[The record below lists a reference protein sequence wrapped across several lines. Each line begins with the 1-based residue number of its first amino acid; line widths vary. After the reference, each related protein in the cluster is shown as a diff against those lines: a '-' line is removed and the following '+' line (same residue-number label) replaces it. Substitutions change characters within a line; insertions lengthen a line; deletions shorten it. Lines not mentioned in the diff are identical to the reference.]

1 MGQRTGNIARWN
13 ALMPTEERRATMEA
27 EFRDRLTKYRAA
39 MTLAQ
44 EMLKQG
50 LISDEEY
57 SIIDT
62 IMTKK
67 YGLSSSTIFQ

>member
-1 MGQRTGNIARWN
+1 
-13 ALMPTEERRATMEA
+13 MPTEERRAIMEA

-39 MTLAQ
+39 MTLAL

-67 YGLSSSTIFQ
+67 YGIISSTIFR

>member
-1 MGQRTGNIARWN
+1 
-13 ALMPTEERRATMEA
+13 MEA

-39 MTLAQ
+39 MTLAL

-67 YGLSSSTIFQ
+67 YGIISSTIFR

>member
-1 MGQRTGNIARWN
+1 MDAELCSRVAR
-13 ALMPTEERRATMEA
+13 
-27 EFRDRLTKYRAA
+27 YRAA
-39 MTLAQ
+39 MTLAL

-57 SIIDT
+57 GIIDT

-67 YGLSSSTIFQ
+67 YGIISSTIFR